1 MRRTAL
7 PRRYRFPACA
17 GTVFSALSGAFLSA
31 VLATAVTT
39 IGSAAAAAAD
49 PAGAGFSPERLARI
63 DGHMAAAVEAGTMV
77 GGEGLIARGG
87 KIVYHET
94 WGERDREAQLPATTA
109 TLYRIYS
116 MTKPI
121 TTVAVLMLYEEGRF
135 LLGDPVAKYLPE
147 LGDLTVAESL
157 DPNAPLT
164 TRPPVR
170 QPTIRDLLRHSAGF
184 SYGLF
189 GDTSVDR
196 AYRDAGLLQ
205 QEDLAAFT
213 ATLGR
218 LPLQYEPG
226 TRWHYSVAVDVQGR
240 LIEALSGMT
249 LGDFLRE
256 RIFEPLGMTDTHF
269 VVPADKRERL
279 AQLYS
284 PKGTTMAWD
293 APWQFNDEQTL
304 EVADP
309 ELTRGYLEGNV
320 FESGGGG
327 LVSTARDYLRFAQM
341 LAGDGEVDGVR
352 LLAPLTVRHLRRNHV
367 AGLATDDLYSIDGF
381 GLGVGVSI
389 DPGVTGEL
397 GADGSYGW
405 GGAAGTLFWVDPVD
419 DIVGIFMTQSVP
431 HQTTLA
437 DSFRVLTYQAL
448 LETRRDRVGGACAAF

>member
-1 MRRTAL
+1 MRRPAL
-7 PRRYRFPACA
+7 PRLDRFPAFACVVFCA
-17 GTVFSALSGAFLSA
+17 AFVSASL
-31 VLATAVTT
+31 TAR
-39 IGSAAAAAAD
+39 AASD

-63 DGHMAAAVEAGTMV
+63 DRHMTRAVEAGIMV

-87 KIVYHET
+87 HIVYHAT
-94 WGERDREAQLPATTA
+94 WGDRDREAGLPATRD

-135 LLGDPVAKYLPE
+135 LLGDPVANYLPE
-147 LGDLTVAESL
+147 LADLAVAENL
-157 DPNAPLT
+157 DPNAPLP
-164 TRPPVR
+164 TRPAAR
-170 QPTIRDLLRHSAGF
+170 QPTIRDLLRHTAGF

-196 AYRDAGLLQ
+196 AYRDAGLFQ
-205 QEDLAAFT
+205 QDDLTAFT
-213 ATLGR
+213 TALGR

-240 LIEALSGMT
+240 LVEAVSGMA

-269 VVPADKRERL
+269 VVPEGKRARL

-284 PKGTTMAWD
+284 PRGTTMAWD
-293 APWQFNDEQTL
+293 APWQFSDEQAL

-327 LVSTARDYLRFAQM
+327 LVSTAEDYLPFARM
-341 LAGDGEVDGVR
+341 LAGDGAVDGVR

-381 GLGVGVSI
+381 GLGVGVSM

-437 DSFRVLTYQAL
+437 DTFRVLTYQAL
-448 LETRRDRVGGACAAF
+448 LETRRDRVGDACAAF

>member
-7 PRRYRFPACA
+7 PRPDSLTARARA
-17 GTVFSALSGAFLSA
+17 VFCA
-31 VLATAVTT
+31 VLCAVLHAA
-39 IGSAAAAAAD
+39 SPVAAAAPD
-49 PAGAGFSPERLARI
+49 PAAAGFSPERLARI

-77 GGEGLIARGG
+77 GGEGLIARDGA
-87 KIVYHET
+87 IVYHQT
-94 WGERDREAQLPATTA
+94 WGDRDREAGLPATTD

-116 MTKPI
+116 MTKPV

-135 LLGDPVAKYLPE
+135 LLGDPVADYLPE
-147 LGDLTVAESL
+147 LADLTVAENL
-157 DPNAPLT
+157 DPNIPLS
-164 TRPPVR
+164 TRPAAR

-189 GDTSVDR
+189 GDSSVDR
-196 AYRDAGLLQ
+196 AYRDAGLFQ

-213 ATLGR
+213 TALGT

-240 LIEALSGMT
+240 LVEAVSGMT
-249 LGDFLRE
+249 LGDFLHE
-256 RIFEPLGMTDTHF
+256 RIFEPLGMRDTHF
-269 VVPADKRERL
+269 VVPPDKRERL

-284 PKGTTMAWD
+284 PKGSTMAWD
-293 APWQFNDEQTL
+293 APWQFSDEQAL

-341 LAGDGEVDGVR
+341 LAGDGAVDGVR

-367 AGLATDDLYSIDGF
+367 AGLATDNLYSIDGF
-381 GLGVGVSI
+381 GLGVGVSL

-419 DIVGIFMTQSVP
+419 AIVGIFMTQSVP
-431 HQTTLA
+431 HQTSLA
-437 DSFRVLTYQAL
+437 DTFRVLTYQAL
-448 LETRRDRVGGACAAF
+448 LETRRDRVGDACAAF

>member
-1 MRRTAL
+1 MRRPAL
-7 PRRYRFPACA
+7 PRLDRFPALACVVFCA
-17 GTVFSALSGAFLSA
+17 AFVSASL
-31 VLATAVTT
+31 TAR
-39 IGSAAAAAAD
+39 AAPD
-49 PAGAGFSPERLARI
+49 PAAAGFSSERLARI
-63 DGHMAAAVEAGTMV
+63 DRHMESAVEAGIMV

-87 KIVYHET
+87 HIVYHAT
-94 WGERDREAQLPATTA
+94 WGDRDREAGLPATRDA
-109 TLYRIYS
+109 LYRIYS

-135 LLGDPVAKYLPE
+135 LLGDPVANYLPE
-147 LGDLTVAESL
+147 LADLAVAENL
-157 DPNAPLT
+157 DPNAPLS
-164 TRPPVR
+164 TRPAAR

-196 AYRDAGLLQ
+196 AYREAGLFQ
-205 QEDLAAFT
+205 QDDLTAFT
-213 ATLGR
+213 TALGR

-240 LIEALSGMT
+240 LVEAVSGMA

-256 RIFEPLGMTDTHF
+256 RIFEPLGMTNTHF
-269 VVPADKRERL
+269 VVPEGKRDRL

-284 PKGTTMAWD
+284 PRGTTMAWD
-293 APWQFNDEQTL
+293 APWQFSDEQAL

-327 LVSTARDYLRFAQM
+327 LVSTAEDYLRFAQM
-341 LAGDGEVDGVR
+341 LAGDGAVDGVR

-381 GLGVGVSI
+381 GLGVGVSM

-437 DSFRVLTYQAL
+437 DTFRVLTYQAL
-448 LETRRDRVGGACAAF
+448 LETRRDRVGDACAAF

>member
-1 MRRTAL
+1 
-7 PRRYRFPACA
+7 
-17 GTVFSALSGAFLSA
+17 
-31 VLATAVTT
+31 
-39 IGSAAAAAAD
+39 
-49 PAGAGFSPERLARI
+49 
-63 DGHMAAAVEAGTMV
+63 MV

-87 KIVYHET
+87 HIVYHAT
-94 WGERDREAQLPATTA
+94 WGDRDREAGLPATRD

-135 LLGDPVAKYLPE
+135 LLGDPVANYLPE
-147 LGDLTVAESL
+147 LADLAVAENL
-157 DPNAPLT
+157 DPNAPLS
-164 TRPPVR
+164 TRPAAR

-196 AYRDAGLLQ
+196 AYREAGLFQ
-205 QEDLAAFT
+205 QDDLTAFT
-213 ATLGR
+213 TALGR

-240 LIEALSGMT
+240 LVEAVSGMA

-256 RIFEPLGMTDTHF
+256 RIFEPLGMTNTHF
-269 VVPADKRERL
+269 VVPEGKRDRL

-284 PKGTTMAWD
+284 PRGTTMAWD
-293 APWQFNDEQTL
+293 APWQFSDEQAL

-327 LVSTARDYLRFAQM
+327 LVSTAEDYLRFAQM
-341 LAGDGEVDGVR
+341 LAGDGAVDGVR

-381 GLGVGVSI
+381 GLGVGVSM

-437 DSFRVLTYQAL
+437 DTFRVLTYQAL
-448 LETRRDRVGGACAAF
+448 LETRRDRVGDACAAF

>member
-1 MRRTAL
+1 MRRPAL
-7 PRRYRFPACA
+7 PRIDWFPALACVVFCA
-17 GTVFSALSGAFLSA
+17 AFANASL
-31 VLATAVTT
+31 TAR
-39 IGSAAAAAAD
+39 AAPD

-63 DGHMAAAVEAGTMV
+63 DRHMESAVEAGVMV

-87 KIVYHET
+87 NIVYHAT
-94 WGERDREAQLPATTA
+94 WGDRDREAGLPATRD

-147 LGDLTVAESL
+147 LAELAVAENL
-157 DPNAPLT
+157 DPNAPLS
-164 TRPPVR
+164 TRPAAR

-196 AYRDAGLLQ
+196 AYRDAGLFQ
-205 QEDLAAFT
+205 QDDLSAFT
-213 ATLGR
+213 TALGR

-240 LIEALSGMT
+240 LVEAVSGMA
-249 LGDFLRE
+249 LGDFLRK
-256 RIFEPLGMTDTHF
+256 RIFEPLGMKDTHF
-269 VVPADKRERL
+269 VVPEHKRARL

-284 PKGTTMAWD
+284 PRGTTMAWD
-293 APWQFNDEQTL
+293 APWQFSDEQAL
-304 EVADP
+304 EIADP

-327 LVSTARDYLRFAQM
+327 LVSTAEDYLRFARM
-341 LAGDGEVDGVR
+341 LAGDGAVDGVR

-367 AGLATDDLYSIDGF
+367 AGLATDNLYSIDGF
-381 GLGVGVSI
+381 GLGVGVSM

-437 DSFRVLTYQAL
+437 DRFRVLTYQAL
-448 LETRRDRVGGACAAF
+448 LETRRDRLGDACAAF

>member
-1 MRRTAL
+1 
-7 PRRYRFPACA
+7 
-17 GTVFSALSGAFLSA
+17 
-31 VLATAVTT
+31 
-39 IGSAAAAAAD
+39 
-49 PAGAGFSPERLARI
+49 
-63 DGHMAAAVEAGTMV
+63 MV

-87 KIVYHET
+87 NIVYHAT
-94 WGERDREAQLPATTA
+94 WGDRDREAGLPATRD

-147 LGDLTVAESL
+147 LAELAVAENL
-157 DPNAPLT
+157 DPNAPLS
-164 TRPPVR
+164 TRPAAR

-196 AYRDAGLLQ
+196 AYRDAGLFQ
-205 QEDLAAFT
+205 QDDLSAFT
-213 ATLGR
+213 TALGR

-240 LIEALSGMT
+240 LVEAVSGMA
-249 LGDFLRE
+249 LGDFLRK
-256 RIFEPLGMTDTHF
+256 RIFEPLGMKDTHF
-269 VVPADKRERL
+269 VVPEHKRARL

-284 PKGTTMAWD
+284 PRGTTMAWD
-293 APWQFNDEQTL
+293 APWQFSDEQAL
-304 EVADP
+304 EIADP

-327 LVSTARDYLRFAQM
+327 LVSTAEDYLRFARM
-341 LAGDGEVDGVR
+341 LAGDGAVDGVR

-367 AGLATDDLYSIDGF
+367 AGLATDNLYSIDGF
-381 GLGVGVSI
+381 GLGVGVSM

-448 LETRRDRVGGACAAF
+448 LETRRDRVADACAAF